1 MQLRFQGVNSSVFL
15 HHEPNSTS
23 TLLVEPGVL
32 VVKRHHILV
41 RWSHW
46 LNVPLLLGLVLSGI
60 SIYWA
65 SPIYQ
70 HKPDPNTGNFDVAA
84 DIGIWICAHV
94 PGQHHY
100 ASPPDWLYNHMSL
113 GPGMLAPALRLHW
126 LCAYLFM
133 LNGMVYVA
141 GLVMGRGWRGLL
153 PRRTDLV
160 DALRMF
166 RYYLGV
172 PFAKLTRRQ
181 WLHPLF
187 NTKYNALQRAAYFS
201 MPVAG
206 FLSVATGWAIH
217 KPMQLHWLAALFGGF
232 DAARVWHFWL
242 MWLFIFFVVP
252 HVILVFAD
260 GWDTLRSMIV
270 GWSIRVDRSEYVEM
284 NNEEKGNSG
293 KPKDLPSTGKES
305 EQDVAE
311 LPAAG
316 PENTNPSVR
325 KPIENPEAA
334 EAIEPQVAAI
344 ELPSLSVDRV
354 SQTDEVVPPIAV
366 KPVFVKKHQS
376 FFEERPLPVI
386 EMAPGIMRNR
396 TRREVLAFGVGA
408 VATAASAGFLLPKAT
423 LNRLGMRRDLNS
435 RGKEWLLN
443 NALRIDDDVA
453 EALYSRNRMVPTYT
467 KVQITEIK
475 NNYNGNTPDPGY
487 ISGWNLTLEGLA
499 SGLSVSLDIRKLMNR
514 FPVHEQITRFVC
526 VEGWSAIAWW
536 AGLRFDDLLR
546 AYTPISQAK
555 WARVESSVNLDASGN
570 PDPYFV
576 SIDLATARHPQ
587 TLLVTHH
594 DGQPL
599 TVEHGAPLRLLVP
612 VKLGL
617 KNVKAVTRITY
628 SAEEPRDYWTQYGYS
643 SYDGI

>member
-1 MQLRFQGVNSSVFL
+1 MNPLVRL

-23 TLLVEPGVL
+23 TLLEQPGVL

-46 LNVPLLLGLVLSGI
+46 LNVPLILGLVLSGI

-70 HKPDPNTGNFDVAA
+70 HKPDPNTGNFDAAA

-100 ASPPDWLYNHMSL
+100 ASPPDWIYNHMSL
-113 GPGMLAPALRLHW
+113 GPGMLAVALRIHW
-126 LCAYLFM
+126 LCAYFFM
-133 LNGMVYVA
+133 LNGLVYVA
-141 GLVMGRGWRGLL
+141 GLVMGRGWRSLV
-153 PRRTDLV
+153 PRRGNLI

-172 PFAKLTRRQ
+172 PFAKLARRE
-181 WLHPLF
+181 WLHPRF

-201 MPVAG
+201 VPVAG

-232 DAARVWHFWL
+232 DRAREWHFWL
-242 MWLFIFFVVP
+242 MWFFIFFVVP

-270 GWSIRVDRSEYVEM
+270 GWSTKVDRSESSQM
-284 NNEEKGNSG
+284 NNEEKGNSLE
-293 KPKDLPSTGKES
+293 PEDIRSTGTGSKLEVT
-305 EQDVAE
+305 Q
-311 LPAAG
+311 LPEAG
-316 PENTNPSVR
+316 PEDTNPAA
-325 KPIENPEAA
+325 PIGTETPQTVEAS
-334 EAIEPQVAAI
+334 EQP
-344 ELPSLSVDRV
+344 VDA
-354 SQTDEVVPPIAV
+354 D
-366 KPVFVKKHQS
+366 VFVKKHQS
-376 FFEERPLPVI
+376 IFAERPLPMV
-386 EMAPGIMRNR
+386 EMAPRMLRYR
-396 TRREVLAFGVGA
+396 TRRDVLLFGTGA
-408 VATAASAGFLLPKAT
+408 VAAAAGAGILLPQTT
-423 LNRLGMRRDLNS
+423 LSRMGVRRDMNS

-443 NALRIDDDVA
+443 KALRIDDDVA
-453 EALYSRNRMVPTYT
+453 EALYSRNRIVPTYT
-467 KVQITEIK
+467 KSQITPIK
-475 NNYNGNTPDPGY
+475 NNYNGATPDPGY

-514 FPVHEQITRFVC
+514 FPMHEQITRLVC

-546 AYTPISQAK
+546 AYPPKSQAK
-555 WARVESSVNLDASGN
+555 WARVESSVNLSAAGN
-570 PDPYFV
+570 PDPYFA

-587 TLLVTHH
+587 TLLVTHLS
-594 DGQPL
+594 GQPL
-599 TVEHGAPLRLLVP
+599 TVEHGAPLRLLAP

-628 SAEEPRDYWTQYGYS
+628 SAEEPRDYWAQYGYS